1 MLLLNFSH
9 PLTADHLAQV
19 VALTGQSV
27 SRMVDVPVQIDLDG
41 NLAEQVARIVDGLG
55 IPSEEWQSLPLLV
68 NLPGYAPAA
77 AVLLA
82 ELHGRM
88 GYWPTIIRQRAA
100 SGSLPTRYEVAEM
113 IGLQEIRDAARERRS
128 PKEERCP

>member
-1 MLLLNFSH
+1 MLILNFSH

-19 VALTGQSV
+19 EALTGRAV
-27 SRMVDVPVQIDLDG
+27 ERVADVPVQIDVDR
-41 NLAEQVARIVDGLG
+41 NLAEQVAEIVDGIG
-55 IPSEEWQSLPLLV
+55 MSSEEWQSLPLLV

-88 GYWPTIIRQRAA
+88 GYWPTIMRQRAV
-100 SGSLPTRYEVAEM
+100 SGSLPTRYEVAET

>member
-1 MLLLNFSH
+1 MILLNFSH

-19 VALTGQSV
+19 EALTGRAV
-27 SRMVDVPVQIDLDG
+27 ERVADVPVQIDVDR
-41 NLAEQVARIVDGLG
+41 NLAEQVAEIVDGIG
-55 IPSEEWQSLPLLV
+55 MSSEEWQSLPLLV

-88 GYWPTIIRQRAA
+88 GYWPTIMRQRAV